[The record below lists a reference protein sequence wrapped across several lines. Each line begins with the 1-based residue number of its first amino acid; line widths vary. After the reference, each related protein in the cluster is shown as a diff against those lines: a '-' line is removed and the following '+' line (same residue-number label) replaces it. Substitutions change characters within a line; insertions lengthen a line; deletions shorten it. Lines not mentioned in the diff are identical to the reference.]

1 MRLKSAFLATSFV
14 LSTSLAALADVNIK
28 IVDNYSLA
36 HQQEVW
42 NRVRSDDVPE
52 SLQKDLRINRP
63 ASSYERLFPKAFY
76 QEEDFFV
83 CFKDCSQ
90 ADARSGKDAL
100 EQQTVYYW
108 LGQFYKMAKERF
120 NLLPSQRVKVTTN
133 RNVRDPG
140 TSKKMR
146 NNAFFNPADGSLSFL
161 PASANPLAA
170 LLGGKINRSGFDPS
184 VIAHEA
190 GHSLFNAL
198 FPHAINSEISG
209 FNEGFADY
217 MANILLENSKVGL
230 VMLRGKALRDSD
242 SLVDSSN
249 KPKIYEPGLEVHDMG
264 ERFASALW
272 MGRSRVSDKA
282 EYDHMIIS
290 AIQDIA
296 KNPFATGH
304 SFKEAFLERIN
315 YTYARETAQAIG
327 TIWELFIPGSDRSAN
342 DLSFIG
348 TPNAER
354 SAIGLRVTTTFP
366 ESVMRDLGIANET
379 ARFVFIRSVKT
390 AQNFIAYQVATRTD
404 SIVTPYWILVDPERK
419 NALGA
424 WRLDGSEIDSSEIT
438 TVSTLVKQIM
448 NIGEVVQDFVQRA
461 KVFSELAQG
470 RGELTAAYKVTRHT
484 RSQSN
489 IEFGGANAVST
500 VHELTLKRKLLARL
514 IGVPNMKGISLTT
527 GLGIDLGAQWPKL
540 ESQAVIG
547 VKLIL
552 EDGTTTETIMET
564 VQL

>member
-1 MRLKSAFLATSFV
+1 MRFKSAFLATGFI
-14 LSTSLAALADVNIK
+14 LTTSLSALADVNIK

-36 HQQEVW
+36 QQQEVW

-52 SLQKDLRINRP
+52 SLQKSLRINRP
-63 ASSYERLFPKAFY
+63 TSAYERLFPKAFY

-83 CFKDCSQ
+83 CFKDCAQ
-90 ADARSGKDAL
+90 NDARSGKDAL

-133 RNVRDPG
+133 RTVRDPG

-198 FPHAINSEISG
+198 FPNAINPEISG

-272 MGRSRVSDKA
+272 MGRSRVSDKE

-304 SFKEAFLERIN
+304 SFKAAFLERIN
-315 YTYARETAQAIG
+315 YTYPRETAQAIA
-327 TIWELFIPGSDRSAN
+327 TLWELFIPGSDRSAN
-342 DLSFIG
+342 DLSFIS
-348 TPNAER
+348 TANTTR

-366 ESVMRDLGIANET
+366 ESVMRDLGITNET

-390 AQNFIAYQVATRTD
+390 ADNFVAYQVAARTD
-404 SIVTPYWILVDPERK
+404 NLVTPYWILVDPERK

-424 WRLDGSEIDSSEIT
+424 WRLDGTEIDASEAK
-438 TVSTLVKQIM
+438 TVGTLVTQIL

-461 KVFSELAQG
+461 KMFSELAQG
-470 RGELTAAYKVTRHT
+470 RGDLTAAYKVTRHD
-484 RSQSN
+484 RLQSSV
-489 IEFGGANAVST
+489 EFDGSMVTTT
-500 VHELTLKRKLLARL
+500 VHELTLKRKLLARFL
-514 IGVPNMKGISLTT
+514 GVPNMKGISLTT
-527 GLGIDLGAQWPKL
+527 SSGLDLGAQWPKL
-540 ESQAVIG
+540 ESLPVIG

-552 EDGTTTETIMET
+552 EDGTTTETLMET
-564 VQL
+564 IQL

>member
-1 MRLKSAFLATSFV
+1 MRFKSAFLASSFV
-14 LSTSLAALADVNIK
+14 LATSLSAFAQVNIK
-28 IVDNYSLA
+28 VVDNYALA
-36 HQQEVW
+36 HQSEIW
-42 NRVRSDDVPE
+42 NRVRSDDVPAN
-52 SLQKDLRINRP
+52 LLKDLRINRP
-63 ASSYERLFPKAFY
+63 SSAYESLFPKAFF

-90 ADARSGKDAL
+90 SDARSGKDAI

-108 LGQFYKMAKERF
+108 LGQFFKMTKERF
-120 NLLPSQRVKVTTN
+120 NLLPSQRLKVTTN
-133 RNVRDPG
+133 RTVRDPG

-190 GHSLFNAL
+190 GHSLFNTL
-198 FPHAINSEISG
+198 FPHAINPEISG

-217 MANILLENSKVGL
+217 MANILLENAKVGL

-272 MGRSRVSDKA
+272 MGRTRVEDKS
-282 EYDHMIIS
+282 EYDHMIVS

-304 SFKEAFLERIN
+304 SFKKAFLERVKYM
-315 YTYARETAQAIG
+315 YTHETAQAIQA
-327 TIWELFIPGSDRSAN
+327 IWELLIPGSDRQIN

-348 TPNAER
+348 SRNETK
-354 SAIGLRVTTTFP
+354 SAIGLKVTTTFP
-366 ESVMRDLGIANET
+366 ESVMRELGIENET
-379 ARFVFIRSVKT
+379 SRFVFIRSVKT
-390 AQNFIAYQVATRTD
+390 SDNYVAFQVASRTD
-404 SIVTPYWILVDPERK
+404 NLVTPYWILVDVERK

-424 WRLDGSEIDSSEIT
+424 WHLDGSEIDESE
-438 TVSTLVKQIM
+438 VALVGSLVKQILS
-448 NIGEVVQDFVQRA
+448 IGEVVQDFVTRA
-461 KVFSELAQG
+461 KMFSEFAQG
-470 RGELTAAYKVTRHT
+470 RGEMTAAYKISHHDRN
-484 RSQSN
+484 QSSA
-489 IEFGGANAVST
+489 EFDGTMVRTT
-500 VHELTLKRKLLARL
+500 VHDLTIKRKLLARFL
-514 IGVPNMKGISLTT
+514 GVPNMKGISLTT
-527 GLGIDLGAQWPKL
+527 SSAIELGAEWPKL
-540 ESQAVIG
+540 DGLSVIG

-552 EDGTTTETIMET
+552 EDGTTTETLMET

>member
-1 MRLKSAFLATSFV
+1 MRFKSAFLATSFI
-14 LSTSLAALADVNIK
+14 LSASLTAIADVNIK
-28 IVDNYSLA
+28 IVDNYALA
-36 HQQEVW
+36 QEQEVW
-42 NRVRSDDVPE
+42 KRVRSDDVPE
-52 SLQKDLRINRP
+52 SLQKSLRINRP
-63 ASSYERLFPKAFY
+63 TTAFESLFPKSFY
-76 QEEDFFV
+76 QEEDFIV

-90 ADARSGKDAL
+90 SDARSGKDAL

-108 LGQFYKMAKERF
+108 LGQFYKMTKERF

-133 RNVRDPG
+133 RTVRDPG

-198 FPHAINSEISG
+198 FPHAINPEING

-217 MANILLENSKVGL
+217 MANILMENAKVGL

-249 KPKIYEPGLEVHDMG
+249 KPKVYEPGLDVHDMG
-264 ERFASALW
+264 ERFAAALW
-272 MGRSRVSDKA
+272 MGRSRVSDKE

-304 SFKEAFLERIN
+304 SFKEAFLARIN
-315 YTYARETAQAIG
+315 YTYPTATAYSIA
-327 TIWELFIPGSDRSAN
+327 TLWELFVPGSDRKVT

-348 TPNAER
+348 TPNTTR
-354 SAIGLRVTTTFP
+354 NAIGLRVTTTFP
-366 ESVMRDLGIANET
+366 ESVMRDLGISNET

-390 AQNFIAYQVATRTD
+390 TENFVAYQVASRTD
-404 SIVTPYWILVDPERK
+404 NLVTPYWILVDPERK

-424 WRLDGSEIDSSEIT
+424 WRLDGTEIDASET
-438 TVSTLVKQIM
+438 KTVGTLVAQIL
-448 NIGEVVQDFVQRA
+448 NIGELVQNFVQRA
-461 KVFSELAQG
+461 KMFSDLAQG
-470 RGELTAAYKVTRHT
+470 RGELTAAYKVTRHN
-484 RSQSN
+484 RNQSSV
-489 IEFGGANAVST
+489 EFDGAMVT
-500 VHELTLKRKLLARL
+500 TIVHELTLKRKLLARFL
-514 IGVPNMKGISLTT
+514 GVPNMQGISLTT
-527 GLGIDLGAQWPKL
+527 SSGLDLGAQWPVL
-540 ESQAVIG
+540 EGQPVIG

-552 EDGTTTETIMET
+552 EDGTTSETLMETI
-564 VQL
+564 QL